1 MRINPLL
8 ISSLLNNALREREPE
23 MSSQD
28 DEAPNSSVIIE
39 GEFVNVFP
47 EIDIM
52 TLIDMYMQENEQ

>member
-8 ISSLLNNALREREPE
+8 ISSLLNNALRERERE